1 MLRDQMSSGHE
12 QTFGKI
18 CGRVQTSAVCWQESD
33 DGEDAVIRPVF
44 FMFTLVIFVL
54 PLSVVFERA

>member
-1 MLRDQMSSGHE
+1 MSC
-12 QTFGKI
+12 TNKLL
-18 CGRVQTSAVCWQESD
+18 VKYAVEFRRAPEPD